1 MTSEII
7 LSFVFLA
14 CLLFGCIFCRKRQS
28 FKKKQ
33 RYVVGFDTS
42 DVNAST
48 TEEEPQPRRDPT
60 LIDLE
65 PTEDCFEI
73 DYDEEDDDC
82 S

>member
-14 CLLFGCIFCRKRQS
+14 FLFFGCIYCRKRQTL
-28 FKKKQ
+28 KKKQ

-42 DVNAST
+42 NVTAST
-48 TEEEPQPRRDPT
+48 TEEEPQPPRDPT

-65 PTEDCFEI
+65 PTDVCFEI

-82 S
+82 P